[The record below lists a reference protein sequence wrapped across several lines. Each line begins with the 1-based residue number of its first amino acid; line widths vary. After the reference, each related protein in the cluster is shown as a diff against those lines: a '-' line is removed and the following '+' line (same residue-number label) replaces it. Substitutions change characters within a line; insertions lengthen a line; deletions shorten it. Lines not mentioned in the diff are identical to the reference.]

1 MTPLLE
7 ARRLSV
13 RRGTRV
19 VLHEV
24 DLAVHAGEAIAVVGP
39 NAAGKSTLV
48 HALAGLLPAAA
59 GTVLLDGR
67 PLSDLSRATA
77 ARAIALVAAED
88 AAGPAPLTV
97 AERVALG
104 RYPHRGPLR
113 ARTAEDEAAVME
125 ALQAAGIG
133 GLAARRI
140 DTLSAGERQLA
151 ALARGLAQTPRALL
165 LDEPGAHLD
174 VAHQLR
180 LTRILDGVRG
190 SGVAV
195 LMVVHDLSRAAS
207 WAGRLILVAG
217 GRIAAEGKPGDVLA
231 SDAARNAFGVRIL
244 GHETPAGRVYI
255 YEGMD

>member
-1 MTPLLE
+1 MTPLIE
-7 ARRLSV
+7 ARGLGV
-13 RRGTRV
+13 QRGGRE
-19 VLHEV
+19 VLRGV
-24 DLAVHAGEAIAVVGP
+24 SLAVGAGDAVAVVGP

-59 GTVLLDGR
+59 GSVLLDGR
-67 PLSDLSRATA
+67 PLSQWSRAA
-77 ARAIALVAAED
+77 VARALAVVAAED

-104 RYPHRGPLR
+104 RYPHRGPLAPLDADDDR
-113 ARTAEDEAAVME
+113 AVSS
-125 ALQAAGIG
+125 ALRAAGIESLG
-133 GLAARRI
+133 ARRI

-180 LTRILDGVRG
+180 LTRILDAVRG

-195 LMVVHDLSRAAS
+195 LMVMHDLSRAAA
-207 WAGRLILVAG
+207 WADRLVLVAG
-217 GRIAAEGKPGDVLA
+217 GRIAGEGRPGDVLA
-231 SDAARNAFGVRIL
+231 SAAARDAFGVRIL
-244 GHETPAGRVYI
+244 GHEIPAGRVYT
-255 YEGMD
+255 YEAMD

>member
-7 ARRLSV
+7 ARGLGV
-13 RRGTRV
+13 RRGGRE
-19 VLHEV
+19 VLRGV
-24 DLAVHAGEAIAVVGP
+24 SLAIGAGDAVAVVGP

-48 HALAGLLPAAA
+48 HALAGLLPASA

-67 PLSDLSRATA
+67 PLSDCGRAA
-77 ARAIALVAAED
+77 VARAIAVVAAED

-113 ARTAEDEAAVME
+113 PLDADDDRAVDS
-125 ALQAAGIG
+125 ALRAAGIEA
-133 GLAARRI
+133 LAGRRI

-180 LTRILDGVRG
+180 LARILDAVRG

-195 LMVVHDLSRAAS
+195 VMVVHDLSRAAE
-207 WAGRLILVAG
+207 WADRLVLVAAG
-217 GRIAAEGKPGDVLA
+217 AIAAEGPPGEVLA
-231 SDAARNAFGVRIL
+231 SPAAREAFGVRIL
-244 GHETPAGRVYI
+244 GHETGAGRVYT
-255 YEGMD
+255 YEGLD

>member
-7 ARRLSV
+7 ARGLAV
-13 RRGTRV
+13 RRGARE
-19 VLHEV
+19 VLRDV
-24 DLAVHAGEAIAVVGP
+24 SLAIAPGDAVAIVGP

-67 PLSDLSRATA
+67 PLSQWSRAA
-77 ARAIALVAAED
+77 VARAIAVVAAED

-104 RYPHRGPLR
+104 RYPHRGPLSPLD
-113 ARTAEDEAAVME
+113 AEDDRAVLSALRAVDIE
-125 ALQAAGIG
+125 ALG
-133 GLAARRI
+133 GRRI

-180 LTRILDGVRG
+180 LTRILDAVRG

-195 LMVVHDLSRAAS
+195 LMVVHDLSRAAA
-207 WAGRLILVAG
+207 WADRLVLVAG
-217 GRIAAEGKPGDVLA
+217 GRIAGEGRPDDVLA
-231 SDAARNAFGVRIL
+231 SPAARDAFGVRIL
-244 GHETPAGRVYI
+244 GHEIAAGRVYT
-255 YEGMD
+255 YEAID